1 MIQCSELKLWTLGLT
16 NEAITTLAFW
26 TLQHGAFISSA
37 SEENNTNTEEYN
49 RGNNT
54 NTEENNT
61 WVFYSK
67 RNLWSYTWG
76 RLCKT
81 TY

>member
-49 RGNNT
+49 TG
-54 NTEENNT
+54 
-61 WVFYSK
+61 K
-67 RNLWSYTWG
+67 
-76 RLCKT
+76 
-81 TY
+81 

>member
-37 SEENNTNTEEYN
+37 SEENNTNTEE
-49 RGNNT
+49 
-54 NTEENNT
+54 NNT